1 MRRLLLAAT
10 GALLIAGTGALTVP
24 ASAATTCSSELY
36 GPVSGPVTVP
46 SGKTCQ
52 LLSATV
58 SGAVNV
64 SPGGRLL
71 IGGSTINGSVN
82 SDLAGA
88 APGVPGFNRV
98 FSIVICDSHITGS
111 VNITR
116 ATSNVW
122 VGDPD
127 IGCDGNTIDGS
138 VTLNSNDVG
147 PELINNIIKS
157 SVTVNSNH
165 GSTHDEDQSAEVAGN
180 TITGSLNCAGNDNG
194 VSPDESSP
202 PSNKAA
208 SKNGQCRASLGF

>member
-1 MRRLLLAAT
+1 MRRILLGVMGAA
-10 GALLIAGTGALTVP
+10 LIAGSGALIVP
-24 ASAATTCSSELY
+24 ASAATTCKGQQL
-36 GPVSGPVTVP
+36 GGALSGPVTVP
-46 SGKTCQ
+46 AGATCI
-52 LLSATV
+52 LTADNV
-58 SGAVNV
+58 SGSVNV
-64 SPGGRLL
+64 NPGGRLW
-71 IGGSTINGSVN
+71 IRDNSTINGSVN
-82 SDLAGA
+82 SDQAGTDTTNGDI
-88 APGVPGFNRV
+88 P
-98 FSIVICDSHITGS
+98 FSVEICNSHITGS